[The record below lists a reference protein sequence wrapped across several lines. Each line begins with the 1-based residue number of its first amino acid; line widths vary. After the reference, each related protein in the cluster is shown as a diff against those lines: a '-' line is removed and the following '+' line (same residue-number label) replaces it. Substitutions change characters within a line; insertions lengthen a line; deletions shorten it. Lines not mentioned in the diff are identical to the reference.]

1 MTAAGPIEMY
11 SAEEQTF
18 KMKYAFAQLVRKEL
32 EERLQKF
39 AGVYQNTLANLG
51 VKVMYADLRYPN
63 GFAVRRP
70 LKVNA
75 PGAKAPEPA
84 TNKTGAA

>member
-1 MTAAGPIEMY
+1 M
-11 SAEEQTF
+11 
-18 KMKYAFAQLVRKEL
+18 

-39 AGVYQNTLANLG
+39 ASVYQNTLANLG